1 MNQPTPADTFI
12 KDASSYKA
20 FLRVFLGIMLINSM
34 LIIGATV
41 SAPSFDIARMPL
53 GLFTIVVIATSWW
66 LLDKRPR
73 YATLTLVAGL
83 WVAMAI
89 TTAIFAG
96 IHSANMIMYPFLI
109 ALSGWVLGKRW
120 LVTLTLATLA
130 LMVLVALAEL
140 LGLMHPTP
148 RAPVLLALALNTGA
162 VVALAFVV
170 HLAYANF
177 QESQQRAI
185 DMSEQLGQ
193 HNVVLAL
200 REAEVRELN
209 DTLELRVSERT
220 TELAAA
226 METLHRAQ
234 EELLQS
240 EAKAALGA
248 MVASC
253 THELNTPLGN
263 SVMAAST
270 LGDQAKEF
278 LRNVE
283 AGQLKR
289 SELTAFLTAL
299 RDGTDMIQRNLRR
312 AETLL
317 GNFKQVAADQT
328 SEQRRQFDLAHCIG
342 DVVAMLQPQLKRS
355 PHRIDLRIADG
366 LTLDSYP
373 GPLGQVVINLI
384 NNAYLHAFEAIAQG
398 TLTISADAGADHVTL
413 HITDNGVGMTHD
425 TLTRL
430 FQPFFSTKIGKGGTG
445 LGMTIV
451 EGIVRK
457 TLGGSLHVD
466 SEPGKGSHFS
476 ITIPRIA
483 PEI

>member
-1 MNQPTPADTFI
+1 MNLPTPADMFL
-12 KDASSYKA
+12 KDASAYKQ
-20 FLRVFLGIMLINSM
+20 FLRVFLGIILVNA
-34 LIIGATV
+34 L
-41 SAPSFDIARMPL
+41 L
-53 GLFTIVVIATSWW
+53 VIAATLATPNFDVARLPGSIFVIAIIIISWRLLDTRPRHATLVLVGGLW
-66 LLDKRPR
+66 LL
-73 YATLTLVAGL
+73 
-83 WVAMAI
+83 MAF
-89 TTAIFAG
+89 TTSMFAG
-96 IHSANMIMYPFLI
+96 IHSANMMMYPFLV

-120 LVTLTLATLA
+120 LVTLTLATLG
-130 LMVLVALAEL
+130 LMVLVAVAEL
-140 LGLMHPTP
+140 LGLLHPTP
-148 RAPVLLALALNTGA
+148 RAPVLLALALHVGTL
-162 VVALAFVV
+162 VACSFLV
-170 HLAYANF
+170 HIAYTNF
-177 QESQQRAI
+177 RQSQQRAI
-185 DMSEQLGQ
+185 DLSEQFSQ
-193 HNVVLAL
+193 HNIQLAL
-200 REAEVRELN
+200 RETEVRELN
-209 DTLELRVSERT
+209 DTLEARVGERT
-220 TELAAA
+220 AELASA
-226 METLHRAQ
+226 METLHHAQ

-248 MVASC
+248 MVASV

-270 LGDQAKEF
+270 LGDQAKDF

-283 AGQLKR
+283 SGHLKR

-317 GNFKQVAADQT
+317 NNFKQVAADQT
-328 SEQRRQFDLAHCIG
+328 SEQRRRFDLAHSVG
-342 DVVAMLQPQLKRS
+342 EVVAMLQPQLKRS
-355 PHRIDLRIADG
+355 PHRIEVHIAQG
-366 LTLDSYP
+366 LSMDSYP

-384 NNAYLHAFEAIAQG
+384 NNAYLHAFEGIEQG
-398 TLTISADAGADHVTL
+398 TLTISADAGEDDVTL
-413 HITDNGVGMTHD
+413 HIADNGIGMTHD

-466 SEPGKGSHFS
+466 SESGKGTRFC

>member
-1 MNQPTPADTFI
+1 MKT
-12 KDASSYKA
+12 
-20 FLRVFLGIMLINSM
+20 
-34 LIIGATV
+34 
-41 SAPSFDIARMPL
+41 SAPA
-53 GLFTIVVIATSWW
+53 IVRVVRCAS
-66 LLDKRPR
+66 
-73 YATLTLVAGL
+73 
-83 WVAMAI
+83 
-89 TTAIFAG
+89 
-96 IHSANMIMYPFLI
+96 
-109 ALSGWVLGKRW
+109 LSL
-120 LVTLTLATLA
+120 
-130 LMVLVALAEL
+130 VLV
-140 LGLMHPTP
+140 
-148 RAPVLLALALNTGA
+148 
-162 VVALAFVV
+162 
-170 HLAYANF
+170 
-177 QESQQRAI
+177 
-185 DMSEQLGQ
+185 
-193 HNVVLAL
+193 
-200 REAEVRELN
+200 
-209 DTLELRVSERT
+209 
-220 TELAAA
+220 LAA
-226 METLHRAQ
+226 
-234 EELLQS
+234 
-240 EAKAALGA
+240 G
-248 MVASC
+248 C